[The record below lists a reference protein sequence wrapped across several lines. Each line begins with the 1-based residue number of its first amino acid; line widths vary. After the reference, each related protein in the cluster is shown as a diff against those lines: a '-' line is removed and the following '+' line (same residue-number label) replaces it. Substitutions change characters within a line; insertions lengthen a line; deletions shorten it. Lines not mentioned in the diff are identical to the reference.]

1 MRKILSVL
9 SILFLFAYSA
19 LAVPAWPSWVVG
31 SWSGWLTAYDD
42 DGSYAG
48 KFTLTVRRTDG
59 DFPLPAILDI
69 VFEDGD
75 ECEYVLVDGEM
86 TASSDTQVTATF
98 WHWNDEL
105 DEEFQVTC
113 TFNKNNPSTFLDYQ
127 DADAYAEG
135 TMTYA
140 GNFRIKNDVLLEYNG
155 MGGAW

>member
-1 MRKILSVL
+1 M
-9 SILFLFAYSA
+9 
-19 LAVPAWPSWVVG
+19 
-31 SWSGWLTAYDD
+31 
-42 DGSYAG
+42 
-48 KFTLTVRRTDG
+48 
-59 DFPLPAILDI
+59 
-69 VFEDGD
+69 
-75 ECEYVLVDGEM
+75 LVDGEM